1 MKAKN
6 VINVVKEIK
15 ERKEITTE
23 QKQETIQKK
32 EEAKQTFLL
41 SKPKCVCKNEKCDAI
56 GYKQCP
62 VCLQVVKSVCSKSR
76 CKVDGWKPTMILSAA
91 MTTKERLFPVEGS
104 GSDSE
109 DFSDSKRFK

>member
-15 ERKEITTE
+15 ERKEITAE

-41 SKPKCVCKNEKCDAI
+41 SKLKCVCKNEKCDAI
-56 GYKQCP
+56 GGQMKTLGSPIGCP
-62 VCLQVVKSVCSKSR
+62 IGLPI
-76 CKVDGWKPTMILSAA
+76 WLP
-91 MTTKERLFPVEGS
+91 
-104 GSDSE
+104 
-109 DFSDSKRFK
+109 